1 MKPIDPR
8 LVRHARATRVH
19 LVVCVL
25 LGTLTAALVVTQAEL
40 LSRGIARA
48 FQDGAG
54 VAALST
60 LLLAL
65 GVVVAARAAVA
76 WLQDGASL
84 RASAAVKST
93 LRRSL
98 VERAAALGP
107 HPEAH
112 QRRAEVATLATKGM
126 DALDGYFGKYL
137 PQLVLAV
144 IVPIVVLTRLV
155 PADLTAAVTVV
166 LTLPLIPFFMVLVG
180 MATETATRKRWK
192 ALNRLGHHFLDVLA
206 GLPTLKLFG
215 RARAQ
220 AEAVQ
225 ATTDQYRR
233 TTMGTLRIAF
243 LSSLVLELLATIAV
257 ALVAVGVG
265 LRLVNGS
272 LDLQV
277 GLLAIILAPEA
288 YLPLRQVGTQYHAAA
303 DGLAAAD
310 RAFRLLDSPLPTAGT
325 RTDVPDLAEGA
336 TLRVEGLS
344 VEHTGRAEP
353 APDRLDL
360 EAHAGELVVVA
371 GASGSG
377 KSTLLAVLLGFVT
390 PSAGRVVLETADHR
404 TVDLAELDPARWRE
418 RLSWTDQTPY
428 LFAGTV
434 AENIRLSDPA
444 ADDRRVRTA
453 MDAVGL
459 VGMPLDRPVAEAGEG
474 LSAGERRRVAL
485 ARALLRP
492 TPLLLLDEPTA
503 GLDPATEADVLVAV
517 RRAARERAV
526 VMVSHRPAALH
537 AADRVIHLRDP
548 HTAPL
553 DGGTR

>member
-8 LVRHARATRVH
+8 LVRHARATRTH
-19 LVVCVL
+19 LAVCVV
-25 LGTLTAALVVTQAEL
+25 LGTLTAVLVVTQAEL
-40 LSRGIARA
+40 LSGAIARA
-48 FQDGAG
+48 FQEGAG
-54 VAALST
+54 VGALSGV
-60 LLLAL
+60 LIALAA
-65 GVVVAARAAVA
+65 VVAGRAGVA

-93 LRRSL
+93 LRRAL

-112 QRRAEVATLATKGM
+112 QRRAEVATLSTKGM

-155 PADLTAAVTVV
+155 PADLTAAVTVI

-180 MATETATRKRWK
+180 MATETATRKRWR

-220 AEAVQ
+220 AEAVR

-310 RAFRLLDSPLPTAGT
+310 RAFRLLDAPAPPAGT
-325 RTDVPDLAEGA
+325 RTDVPDVAAGA
-336 TLRVEGLS
+336 TLRVEGLT
-344 VEHTGRAEP
+344 VEHAGRPDP
-353 APDRLDL
+353 APDSLDL
-360 EAHAGELVVVA
+360 EVGVGELVVVA
-371 GASGSG
+371 GPSGSG
-377 KSTLLAVLLGFVT
+377 KSTLLAALLGFVRPT
-390 PSAGRVVLETADHR
+390 AGRIVLDHAGGG
-404 TVDLAELDPARWRE
+404 VDLSELDPAAWRTQVA
-418 RLSWTDQTPY
+418 WTDQTPY

-434 AENIRLSDPA
+434 ADNVRLADRS
-444 ADDRRVRTA
+444 ADDEQIRQVL
-453 MDAVGL
+453 DAVGL
-459 VGMPLDRPVAEAGEG
+459 VAMPLDRTVAERGDG

-485 ARALLRP
+485 ARALLRRA
-492 TPLLLLDEPTA
+492 PLLLLDEPTA

-526 VMVSHRPAALH
+526 VMVSHRPAALR
-537 AADRVIHLRDP
+537 AADRVVRLR
-548 HTAPL
+548 TPL
-553 DGGTR
+553 TEHAEGALR